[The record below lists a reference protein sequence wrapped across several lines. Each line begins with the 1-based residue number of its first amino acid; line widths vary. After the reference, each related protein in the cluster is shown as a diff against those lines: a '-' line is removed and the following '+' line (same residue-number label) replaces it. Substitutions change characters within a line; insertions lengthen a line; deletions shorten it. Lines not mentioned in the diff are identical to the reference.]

1 MKITAVI
8 VAGGKGTRMGADK
21 NKVFLKILGR
31 EVLYYTISAFEK
43 NDKIDDIIVVTGKND
58 IEECQILVDKY
69 GIKKVSY
76 ITEGGATRQESVM
89 NGLKKAEA
97 DIVLIHDGARA
108 LVTDDEIN
116 NSVADCIKFS
126 AAAVG
131 VKCKDTLKSADNDG
145 FIAGT
150 VDREK
155 TFMIQT
161 PQVFYLDKILDMHQ
175 KALDENF
182 VATDDCMI
190 AEHYGVKIKISD
202 GSYDNIKLT
211 TPEDMIIGERI
222 LRKRGYYGM
231 RIGQGYDVHKLV
243 EGRDCIICGVKIP
256 YEKGLLGHSDADV
269 ALHAL
274 ADAILG
280 AAALGDIGKHFP
292 DTDEKYKGADSR
304 MLLREVVKKVAEK
317 GYSVGNADVTIVA
330 QRPKML
336 PYIEQM
342 RKNVADDLNV
352 GIDDVNIKATTTEK
366 LGFEGRGE
374 GISATAV
381 VLLK

>member
-1 MKITAVI
+1 
-8 VAGGKGTRMGADK
+8 
-21 NKVFLKILGR
+21 
-31 EVLYYTISAFEK
+31 
-43 NDKIDDIIVVTGKND
+43 
-58 IEECQILVDKY
+58 
-69 GIKKVSY
+69 
-76 ITEGGATRQESVM
+76 
-89 NGLKKAEA
+89 
-97 DIVLIHDGARA
+97 
-108 LVTDDEIN
+108 
-116 NSVADCIKFS
+116 
-126 AAAVG
+126 
-131 VKCKDTLKSADNDG
+131 
-145 FIAGT
+145 
-150 VDREK
+150 
-155 TFMIQT
+155 
-161 PQVFYLDKILDMHQ
+161 
-175 KALDENF
+175 
-182 VATDDCMI
+182 
-190 AEHYGVKIKISD
+190 
-202 GSYDNIKLT
+202 
-211 TPEDMIIGERI
+211 
-222 LRKRGYYGM
+222 M

-317 GYSVGNADVTIVA
+317 GYSVCNADVTIVA

>member
-89 NGLKKAEA
+89 NGLKKAEG

-116 NSVADCIKFS
+116 NSVADCIKFG

-131 VKCKDTLKSADNDG
+131 VKCKDTLNG

-222 LRKRGYYGM
+222 LRKRG
-231 RIGQGYDVHKLV
+231 I
-243 EGRDCIICGVKIP
+243 
-256 YEKGLLGHSDADV
+256 
-269 ALHAL
+269 
-274 ADAILG
+274 
-280 AAALGDIGKHFP
+280 
-292 DTDEKYKGADSR
+292 
-304 MLLREVVKKVAEK
+304 
-317 GYSVGNADVTIVA
+317 
-330 QRPKML
+330 
-336 PYIEQM
+336 
-342 RKNVADDLNV
+342 
-352 GIDDVNIKATTTEK
+352 TE
-366 LGFEGRGE
+366 
-374 GISATAV
+374 
-381 VLLK
+381 

>member
-1 MKITAVI
+1 
-8 VAGGKGTRMGADK
+8 
-21 NKVFLKILGR
+21 
-31 EVLYYTISAFEK
+31 
-43 NDKIDDIIVVTGKND
+43 
-58 IEECQILVDKY
+58 
-69 GIKKVSY
+69 
-76 ITEGGATRQESVM
+76 
-89 NGLKKAEA
+89 
-97 DIVLIHDGARA
+97 
-108 LVTDDEIN
+108 
-116 NSVADCIKFS
+116 
-126 AAAVG
+126 
-131 VKCKDTLKSADNDG
+131 
-145 FIAGT
+145 
-150 VDREK
+150 
-155 TFMIQT
+155 
-161 PQVFYLDKILDMHQ
+161 
-175 KALDENF
+175 
-182 VATDDCMI
+182 
-190 AEHYGVKIKISD
+190 
-202 GSYDNIKLT
+202 
-211 TPEDMIIGERI
+211 
-222 LRKRGYYGM
+222 M

-317 GYSVGNADVTIVA
+317 GYSVGNTDVTIVA

-342 RKNVADDLNV
+342 RKNVADYLNV

>member
-1 MKITAVI
+1 MFYGSAFILKGYIMKITAVI

-31 EVLYYTISAFEK
+31 EVLYFTISEFEK

-69 GIKKVSY
+69 DIKKVSY

-89 NGLKKAEA
+89 NGLKKAEG

-116 NSVADCIKFS
+116 NSVADCIKFG

-145 FIAGT
+145 FIVGT

-222 LRKRGYYGM
+222 LRKRG
-231 RIGQGYDVHKLV
+231 I
-243 EGRDCIICGVKIP
+243 
-256 YEKGLLGHSDADV
+256 
-269 ALHAL
+269 
-274 ADAILG
+274 
-280 AAALGDIGKHFP
+280 
-292 DTDEKYKGADSR
+292 
-304 MLLREVVKKVAEK
+304 
-317 GYSVGNADVTIVA
+317 
-330 QRPKML
+330 
-336 PYIEQM
+336 
-342 RKNVADDLNV
+342 
-352 GIDDVNIKATTTEK
+352 TE
-366 LGFEGRGE
+366 
-374 GISATAV
+374 
-381 VLLK
+381 

>member
-1 MKITAVI
+1 MFYGSAFILKGYIMKITAVI

-58 IEECQILVDKY
+58 I
-69 GIKKVSY
+69 KKVSY

-89 NGLKKAEA
+89 NGLKKAEG

-116 NSVADCIKFS
+116 NSVADCIKFG

-131 VKCKDTLKSADNDG
+131 VKCKDTLKSADSDG

-222 LRKRGYYGM
+222 LRKRG
-231 RIGQGYDVHKLV
+231 I
-243 EGRDCIICGVKIP
+243 
-256 YEKGLLGHSDADV
+256 
-269 ALHAL
+269 
-274 ADAILG
+274 
-280 AAALGDIGKHFP
+280 
-292 DTDEKYKGADSR
+292 
-304 MLLREVVKKVAEK
+304 
-317 GYSVGNADVTIVA
+317 
-330 QRPKML
+330 
-336 PYIEQM
+336 
-342 RKNVADDLNV
+342 
-352 GIDDVNIKATTTEK
+352 TE
-366 LGFEGRGE
+366 
-374 GISATAV
+374 
-381 VLLK
+381 

>member
-1 MKITAVI
+1 MFYGSAFILKGYIMKITAVI

-21 NKVFLKILGR
+21 NKVFLKIFGR

-69 GIKKVSY
+69 DIKKVSY

-89 NGLKKAEA
+89 NGLKKAEG

-116 NSVADCIKFS
+116 NSVADCIKF
-126 AAAVG
+126 
-131 VKCKDTLKSADNDG
+131 
-145 FIAGT
+145 
-150 VDREK
+150 
-155 TFMIQT
+155 
-161 PQVFYLDKILDMHQ
+161 
-175 KALDENF
+175 
-182 VATDDCMI
+182 
-190 AEHYGVKIKISD
+190 
-202 GSYDNIKLT
+202 
-211 TPEDMIIGERI
+211 
-222 LRKRGYYGM
+222 
-231 RIGQGYDVHKLV
+231 
-243 EGRDCIICGVKIP
+243 
-256 YEKGLLGHSDADV
+256 
-269 ALHAL
+269 
-274 ADAILG
+274 G

-374 GISATAV
+374 GISATAI

>member
-1 MKITAVI
+1 MFYGSAFILKGYIMKITAVI

-89 NGLKKAEA
+89 N
-97 DIVLIHDGARA
+97 DGARA

-182 VATDDCMI
+182 IATDDCMI

-222 LRKRGYYGM
+222 LRKRG
-231 RIGQGYDVHKLV
+231 I
-243 EGRDCIICGVKIP
+243 
-256 YEKGLLGHSDADV
+256 
-269 ALHAL
+269 
-274 ADAILG
+274 
-280 AAALGDIGKHFP
+280 
-292 DTDEKYKGADSR
+292 
-304 MLLREVVKKVAEK
+304 
-317 GYSVGNADVTIVA
+317 
-330 QRPKML
+330 
-336 PYIEQM
+336 
-342 RKNVADDLNV
+342 
-352 GIDDVNIKATTTEK
+352 TE
-366 LGFEGRGE
+366 
-374 GISATAV
+374 
-381 VLLK
+381 